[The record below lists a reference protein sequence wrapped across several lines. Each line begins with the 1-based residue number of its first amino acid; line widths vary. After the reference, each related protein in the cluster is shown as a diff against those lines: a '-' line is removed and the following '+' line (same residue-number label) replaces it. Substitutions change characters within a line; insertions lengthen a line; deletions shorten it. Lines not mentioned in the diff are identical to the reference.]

1 MSIHEEAKVL
11 GGIPPFAP
19 LEPRTLKRLALAS
32 ERLTYAAGEVLM
44 KQGEVGDCVF
54 VVIDG
59 RIDITIGT
67 GESASHVRELG
78 QYAFVGEI
86 GAIAGK
92 QRTATATAKTDVV
105 ALKIPNDVLSQMID
119 EMPALKERITSHMV
133 KADYVFE

>member
-1 MSIHEEAKVL
+1 MSIQEEAKVL
-11 GGIPPFAP
+11 SGIPPFAP
-19 LEPRTLKRLALAS
+19 LEIKKLKRLAFAS

-44 KQGEVGDCVF
+44 KQGELGDCVF
-54 VVIDG
+54 VVIEG
-59 RIDITIGT
+59 RIDISVGS

-92 QRTATATAKTDVV
+92 LRTATATAKTDVV
-105 ALKIPNDVLSQMID
+105 ALKISNDVLLQMIE
-119 EMPALKERITSHMV
+119 EMPDLKERITSHMV

>member
-1 MSIHEEAKVL
+1 MSIHEEARVL
-11 GGIPPFAP
+11 SGIPPFAP
-19 LEPRTLKRLALAS
+19 LEMKKLKRLAFAS

-44 KQGEVGDCVF
+44 KQGELGDCVF
-54 VVIDG
+54 IVIDG
-59 RIDITIGT
+59 RIGITIGS

-92 QRTATATAKTDVV
+92 RRTATATAKTSVV

-119 EMPALKERITSHMV
+119 EMPDLKGRITSHMV
-133 KADYVFE
+133 QADYVFE